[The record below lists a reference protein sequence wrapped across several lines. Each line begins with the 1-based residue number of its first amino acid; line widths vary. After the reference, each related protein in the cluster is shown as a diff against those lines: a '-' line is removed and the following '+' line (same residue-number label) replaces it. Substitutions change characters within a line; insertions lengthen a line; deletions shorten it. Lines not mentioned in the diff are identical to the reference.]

1 MPSESKPPSSNGFP
15 PEEPPTVKHLLA
27 ADAIAQLYEI
37 QEEVGNTI
45 QHVESLQYDSH
56 LRLDVLNRLSLIKK
70 KIRQFESYLGV
81 Y

>member
-1 MPSESKPPSSNGFP
+1 MTQDSKPPSSKDFP
-15 PEEPPTVKHLLA
+15 SEEPPTVKHRLA
-27 ADAIAQLYEI
+27 ADAIAHLYEI
-37 QEEVGNTI
+37 QAEVEKTI

-70 KIRQFESYLGV
+70 KIRQFEDYLGV

>member
-1 MPSESKPPSSNGFP
+1 MSSETKPPSSRDFP
-15 PEEPPTVKHLLA
+15 SEEPPTVKHRLA
-27 ADAIAQLYEI
+27 TDAIAHLYEI
-37 QEEVGNTI
+37 QAEVEKTI

-56 LRLDVLNRLSLIKK
+56 LRFDVLSRLSLIKK